1 MLAITIRIELAIGEP
16 HQEVV
21 LLVHDFFST
30 STRYINTVR
39 IEKIL
44 WYQGQLCQDGRVP
57 LYNVFLEFVVSRGAV
72 QVNIRTVT
80 AH

>member
-1 MLAITIRIELAIGEP
+1 MLTITIRIELAIGEP

-21 LLVHDFFST
+21 VLVHDFFPT
-30 STRYINTVR
+30 SARYINAVR

-44 WYQGQLCQDGRVP
+44 WYQGQLCQNGRVP
-57 LYNVFLEFVVSRGAV
+57 LYNMFLEFVVSREV
-72 QVNIRTVT
+72 VRVNTRSVT